1 MWGCATPYPIIY
13 VVYYSKVKAF
23 FFYLASVTDFSGF
36 THLDVVDRYFFD
48 VHKKQFGEFASA
60 FCFVLPTEVVVF

>member
-1 MWGCATPYPIIY
+1 
-13 VVYYSKVKAF
+13 
-23 FFYLASVTDFSGF
+23 LASVADCAGF

-48 VHKKQFGEFASA
+48 VHEEQFGEFASA